1 MKLIVYMPAL
11 LVMGFAMYHFYLA
24 VHASLGVGMALG
36 VLFATV
42 SILMFCYERSN
53 LRMQPRA

>member
-1 MKLIVYMPAL
+1 MKLIVYMPAS

-24 VHASLGVGMALG
+24 AHASLGVGMALG

-53 LRMQPRA
+53 LRVQPRA